1 MDFQNSFDHFV
12 FDLDGVI
19 YSGEKAIGDSP
30 RVLETLRKNKKGI
43 RFITNNPSR
52 PPSDYAEKLS
62 KLGIESHDSEF
73 VTSPMATVSLIKEKL
88 PSEKWETVF
97 IAGSDYLKN
106 EIRKTG
112 LVELYREDSLGADLV
127 VMGSHP
133 GFNLEEIKTA
143 SIAIGNGAGFIG
155 TNADYFYPC
164 EHGRAPATGAL
175 LASVEAASGKKAV
188 TAGKP
193 ERYMFDLL
201 EESGVAP
208 TKKTL
213 LVGDSLSTDVAG
225 GKKAGYSTALVLSGV
240 TKKTDL
246 GNNKITPDFI
256 LENIS
261 FLLGSQQGTGHK

>member
-1 MDFQNSFDHFV
+1 MDFKNSFDHFV

-19 YSGEKAIGDSP
+19 YSGEKAIGNSP
-30 RVLETLRKNKKGI
+30 RVLETLRKNKKSI

-52 PPSDYAEKLS
+52 SPSDYVEKLR
-62 KLGIESHDSEF
+62 KLGIESHSSEF
-73 VTSPMATVSLIKEKL
+73 VTSPMATVYLIKERI
-88 PSEKWETVF
+88 PFEKWGTVF

-106 EIRKTG
+106 EIRRTG
-112 LVELYREDSLGADLV
+112 LVERFGESSLGADLV

-155 TNADYFYPC
+155 TNGDYFYPC

-175 LASVEAASGKKAV
+175 LASVEAASGKKAA

-201 EESGVAP
+201 EKSGVAP

-213 LVGDSLSTDVAG
+213 LVGDSLRTDIAG

-246 GNNKITPDFI
+246 EDNEITPDFI
-256 LENIS
+256 LDDIS
-261 FLLGSQQGTGHK
+261 FLLRSQ

>member
-1 MDFQNSFDHFV
+1 MNFQNSFDYFV

-19 YSGEKAIGDSP
+19 YSGETAIGDSP
-30 RVLETLRKNKKGI
+30 RVLEILRKNKKCI
-43 RFITNNPSR
+43 RFITNNPSLS
-52 PPSDYAEKLS
+52 PSEYVEKLR
-62 KLGIESHDSEF
+62 KLGIESHSNEF
-73 VTSPMATVSLIKEKL
+73 VTSPMATVSLIKEKT

-97 IAGSDYLKN
+97 IAGSNYLKN

-112 LVELYREDSLGADLV
+112 LVELYGENSLGADLV

-133 GFNLEEIKTA
+133 GFNLKEIKTA

-155 TNADYFYPC
+155 TNGDYFYPC
-164 EHGRAPATGAL
+164 EYGRAPATGAL

-193 ERYMFDLL
+193 EKYIFNLL
-201 EESGVAP
+201 KESGVAP

-213 LVGDSLSTDVAG
+213 LVGDSLRTDIAG
-225 GKKAGYSTALVLSGV
+225 GKKAGYSTVLVLSGI
-240 TKKTDL
+240 TNKTDL
-246 GNNKITPDFI
+246 GNNETTPDFI

-261 FLLGSQQGTGHK
+261 FLLRPQ

>member
-1 MDFQNSFDHFV
+1 MDFENSFDHFV

-19 YSGEKAIGDSP
+19 YSGEKAIGNSP

-52 PPSDYAEKLS
+52 SPSEYAKKLR
-62 KLGIESHDSEF
+62 KLGIESHSSEF
-73 VTSPMATVSLIKEKL
+73 VTSPMATASLIKEKL
-88 PSEKWETVF
+88 PSEKWDTVF

-106 EIRKTG
+106 EVRKTG
-112 LVELYREDSLGADLV
+112 LVELYGEDSLGADLV

-133 GFNLEEIKTA
+133 KFNLEEIKNA

-155 TNADYFYPC
+155 TNGDYFYPC

-175 LASVEAASGKKAV
+175 LASVETASGKKAV

-201 EESGVAP
+201 EKSGIAP

-213 LVGDSLSTDVAG
+213 LVGDSLRTDVAG

-246 GNNKITPDFI
+246 EDNEITPDFI

-261 FLLGSQQGTGHK
+261 FLLRSR

>member
-19 YSGEKAIGDSP
+19 YSGEKAIGNSP
-30 RVLETLRKNKKGI
+30 GVVEALRKNKKEI

-52 PPSDYAEKLS
+52 SPSDYADKLRI
-62 KLGIESHDSEF
+62 LGIRSHDSEF
-73 VTSPMATVSLIKEKL
+73 VTSPMATTSMI
-88 PSEKWETVF
+88 SENLSSKKWKTVF
-97 IAGSDYLKN
+97 IAGSNYLKS
-106 EIRKTG
+106 EVRKTG
-112 LVELYREDSLGADLV
+112 LVEVSGNDSLSADLV
-127 VMGSHP
+127 VIGSHP

-143 SIAIGNGAGFIG
+143 SMAIGNGADFIG
-155 TNADYFYPC
+155 TNADLFYPC

-193 ERYMFDLL
+193 GKYMFDLL
-201 EESGVAP
+201 EKSGVAP

-213 LVGDSLSTDVAG
+213 LVGDSLRTDIAG
-225 GKKAGYSTALVLSGV
+225 GEKTGYSTALVMTGV

-246 GNNKITPDFI
+246 KDNAIKPDFI
-256 LENIS
+256 LENVS
-261 FLLGSQQGTGHK
+261 FLLKPL

>member
-1 MDFQNSFDHFV
+1 MDFENSFDHFV

-19 YSGEKAIGDSP
+19 YSGEKTIGNSP
-30 RVLETLRKNKKGI
+30 RVLEALRKNKKEI

-52 PPSDYAEKLS
+52 SPSEYAEKL
-62 KLGIESHDSEF
+62 KGLGIRSHDSEF
-73 VTSPMATVSLIKEKL
+73 VTSPMATVSMIRESL
-88 PSEKWETVF
+88 SSNKWKTVF

-106 EIRKTG
+106 EVRKTG
-112 LVELYREDSLGADLV
+112 LVEVSGNDSLGADLV
-127 VMGSHP
+127 VIGSHP

-143 SIAIGNGAGFIG
+143 SMAIGNGSDFIG
-155 TNADYFYPC
+155 TNADFFYPC

-193 ERYMFDLL
+193 EKYMFDIL
-201 EESGVAP
+201 EKSGVAP
-208 TKKTL
+208 TKRTL
-213 LVGDSLSTDVAG
+213 LVGDSLRTDIAG
-225 GKKAGYSTALVLSGV
+225 GKKAAYSTALVMTGV

-246 GNNKITPDFI
+246 EGNAIKPDFI

-261 FLLGSQQGTGHK
+261 FLLKPL

>member
-19 YSGEKAIGDSP
+19 YSGEKAISDSP
-30 RVLETLRKNKKGI
+30 RVLETLRKNKKDI

-52 PPSDYAEKLS
+52 SPSDYAEKLS
-62 KLGIESHDSEF
+62 RLGIESHSSEF
-73 VTSPMATVSLIKEKL
+73 VTSPMATVSLIKKKM
-88 PSEKWETVF
+88 PSEKWKTVF

-106 EIRKTG
+106 EVSQTG
-112 LVELYREDSLGADLV
+112 LVELHGEDSLGADLV

-143 SIAIGNGAGFIG
+143 SIAIGNGAGFVG
-155 TNADYFYPC
+155 TNGDYFYPC

-201 EESGVAP
+201 EQSGVAP

-213 LVGDSLSTDVAG
+213 LVGDSLRTDVAG

-240 TKKTDL
+240 TKKADL
-246 GNNKITPDFI
+246 GNNEITPDFI
-256 LENIS
+256 LKDVS
-261 FLLGSQQGTGHK
+261 FLLRSHQGADHK

>member
-19 YSGEKAIGDSP
+19 YSGEKAIDNSP
-30 RVLETLRKNKKGI
+30 RVLETLRKNKKEI

-52 PPSDYAEKLS
+52 SPSEYVKKLR
-62 KLGIESHDSEF
+62 KLGIESHSSEF

-88 PSEKWETVF
+88 SSEKWNTVF

-106 EIRKTG
+106 EVTQTG
-112 LVELYREDSLGADLV
+112 LVELYGEDSLDADLV

-133 GFNLEEIKTA
+133 AFNLEEIKTA

-155 TNADYFYPC
+155 TNADFFYPC

-188 TAGKP
+188 TSGKP
-193 ERYMFDLL
+193 EKYMFDIL
-201 EESGVAP
+201 EKSGVAP

-213 LVGDSLSTDVAG
+213 LVGDSLQTDIAG
-225 GKKAGYSTALVLSGV
+225 GKKAGYSTALVMTGV

-246 GNNKITPDFI
+246 EGNAIKPDFI
-256 LENIS
+256 LKNVF
-261 FLLGSQQGTGHK
+261 FLLKPLWLKGHE

>member
-19 YSGEKAIGDSP
+19 YSGEKAIGNSP
-30 RVLETLRKNKKGI
+30 GVLEALRKNKKEI

-52 PPSDYAEKLS
+52 SPSDYAEKLRG
-62 KLGIESHDSEF
+62 LGIRSHDGEF
-73 VTSPMATVSLIKEKL
+73 VTSPMATASMIREKL
-88 PSEKWETVF
+88 SSEKWKTVF

-106 EIRKTG
+106 EVRETG
-112 LVELYREDSLGADLV
+112 LVEVSGNDSLGADLV
-127 VMGSHP
+127 VIGSHP
-133 GFNLEEIKTA
+133 EFNLEEIKTA
-143 SIAIGNGAGFIG
+143 SIAIGNGADFIG
-155 TNADYFYPC
+155 TNGDYFYPC

-201 EESGVAP
+201 EQSGVAP

-213 LVGDSLSTDVAG
+213 LVGDSLRTDVAG
-225 GKKAGYSTALVLSGV
+225 GKKTGYSTALVLSGV
-240 TKKTDL
+240 TKKADL
-246 GNNKITPDFI
+246 EDNKITPDFI
-256 LENIS
+256 LDDIS
-261 FLLGSQQGTGHK
+261 LLLRSQ

>member
-19 YSGEKAIGDSP
+19 YSGEKTIGNSP
-30 RVLETLRKNKKGI
+30 RVLEALRKNKKEI

-52 PPSDYAEKLS
+52 SPSEYAEKL
-62 KLGIESHDSEF
+62 KELGIHSHYSEF
-73 VTSPMATVSLIKEKL
+73 VTSPMATASMIRESLSSK
-88 PSEKWETVF
+88 KWKTVF

-112 LVELYREDSLGADLV
+112 LVEVSGNDSLGADLV
-127 VMGSHP
+127 VIGSHP
-133 GFNLEEIKTA
+133 EFNLEEIKTA
-143 SIAIGNGAGFIG
+143 SMAIGNGSGFIG
-155 TNADYFYPC
+155 TNADFFYPC

-193 ERYMFDLL
+193 GKYMFDLL
-201 EESGVAP
+201 EKSGVAP

-213 LVGDSLSTDVAG
+213 LVGDSLRTDIAG
-225 GKKAGYSTALVLSGV
+225 GEKAGYSTALVMTGV

-246 GNNKITPDFI
+246 EGNAIKPDFI
-256 LENIS
+256 LENVS
-261 FLLGSQQGTGHK
+261 FLLKPL

>member
-1 MDFQNSFDHFV
+1 MNFQNSFDYFV

-19 YSGEKAIGDSP
+19 YSGEKAVGDSP

-43 RFITNNPSR
+43 RFITNNPSQS
-52 PPSDYAEKLS
+52 PSDYAEKLR

-73 VTSPMATVSLIKEKL
+73 TTSPMATVSLIKEKI

-97 IAGSDYLKN
+97 IAGSNYLKS

-112 LVELYREDSLGADLV
+112 LVELSGEDSLSADLV
-127 VMGSHP
+127 VMGSHI

-155 TNADYFYPC
+155 TNGDYSYPC
-164 EHGRAPATGAL
+164 EHGRAPATGSL
-175 LASVEAASGKKAV
+175 LASVEAASGKNAI

-193 ERYMFDLL
+193 EKYMFDLL
-201 EESGVAP
+201 EKSGVAP

-213 LVGDSLSTDVAG
+213 LVGDSLLTDITG
-225 GKKAGYSTALVLSGV
+225 GRNAGYSTALVLTGI

-246 GNNKITPDFI
+246 GDNETAPDFI
-256 LENIS
+256 LEDIS
-261 FLLGSQQGTGHK
+261 SLLRQEEGKDLK

>member
-19 YSGEKAIGDSP
+19 YSGEKAIGNSP
-30 RVLETLRKNKKGI
+30 GVLEALRKNKKEI

-52 PPSDYAEKLS
+52 SPSDYAEKL
-62 KLGIESHDSEF
+62 KGLGIHSHDSEF
-73 VTSPMATVSLIKEKL
+73 VTSPMATVSMIRESLS
-88 PSEKWETVF
+88 SEKWKTVF

-106 EIRKTG
+106 EVRKTE
-112 LVELYREDSLGADLV
+112 LVEVSGNDSLGADLV
-127 VMGSHP
+127 VIGSHP

-143 SIAIGNGAGFIG
+143 SIAIGNGADFIG
-155 TNADYFYPC
+155 TNGDFFYPC

-193 ERYMFDLL
+193 GKYMFDLL
-201 EESGVAP
+201 EKSGVAP

-213 LVGDSLSTDVAG
+213 LVGDSLQTDIAG
-225 GKKAGYSTALVLSGV
+225 GEKAGYSTALVMTGV

-246 GNNKITPDFI
+246 DGNAVTPDFI
-256 LENIS
+256 LEDVS
-261 FLLGSQQGTGHK
+261 FLLKPL

>member
-1 MDFQNSFDHFV
+1 MDFENSFDYFV

-19 YSGEKAIGDSP
+19 YAGEKAIGNSP
-30 RVLETLRKNKKGI
+30 RVLKTLRKNKKEI

-52 PPSDYAEKLS
+52 SPSEYAKKLR
-62 KLGIESHDSEF
+62 KLGIESHSSEF

-88 PSEKWETVF
+88 PSEKWNTVF

-106 EIRKTG
+106 EVTQPG
-112 LVELYREDSLGADLV
+112 LVELYGEDSLDADLV

-133 GFNLEEIKTA
+133 RFNLEEIKTA

-155 TNADYFYPC
+155 TNGDYFYPC

-175 LASVEAASGKKAV
+175 LASVEAASGKKAL

-193 ERYMFDLL
+193 QRYMFDLL
-201 EESGVAP
+201 EQSGVAP

-213 LVGDSLSTDVAG
+213 LVGDSLRTDVAG

-246 GNNKITPDFI
+246 GSNETTPDFI
-256 LENIS
+256 LENVS
-261 FLLGSQQGTGHK
+261 FLLRSQ

>member
-1 MDFQNSFDHFV
+1 MDFQNSFDSFV

-30 RVLETLRKNKKGI
+30 RVLEILRKNKKDI

-52 PPSDYAEKLS
+52 SPSDYAEKLRN
-62 KLGIESHDSEF
+62 LGIESYDSEF
-73 VTSPMATVSLIKEKL
+73 ITSPMATVSLIEEKL

-106 EIRKTG
+106 EVRKTG
-112 LVELYREDSLGADLV
+112 LVELCGEDSLGADLV
-127 VMGSHP
+127 VIGSHP

-143 SIAIGNGAGFIG
+143 SIAAGNGADFIG
-155 TNADYFYPC
+155 TNGDYFYPC
-164 EHGRAPATGAL
+164 EHGRAPATGSL

-201 EESGVAP
+201 EKSGVVP

-213 LVGDSLSTDVAG
+213 LVGDSLFTDIAG
-225 GKKAGYSTALVLSGV
+225 GEKSGYSTALVLSGV

-246 GNNKITPDFI
+246 GNEEITPDFI
-256 LENIS
+256 LDDIS
-261 FLLGSQQGTGHK
+261 FLLKPQ

>member
-1 MDFQNSFDHFV
+1 MDFLNSFDCFV

-30 RVLETLRKNKKGI
+30 RVLETLRKIKKGI

-52 PPSDYAEKLS
+52 SPSEYAEKLS

-88 PSEKWETVF
+88 PSEKWKTVF
-97 IAGSDYLKN
+97 VAGSDYLKSRV
-106 EIRKTG
+106 RKTG
-112 LVELYREDSLGADLV
+112 LVELYGEDSLSADLV

-143 SIAIGNGAGFIG
+143 SIAIGNGADFIG
-155 TNADYFYPC
+155 TNGDYFYPC
-164 EHGRAPATGAL
+164 EHGWAPATGAL

-201 EESGVAP
+201 EQSGVTP

-213 LVGDSLSTDVAG
+213 LVGDSLHTDVAG
-225 GKKAGYSTALVLSGV
+225 GEKAGYSTALVLSGV
-240 TKKTDL
+240 TKRTDL
-246 GNNKITPDFI
+246 GSNEITPDFI

-261 FLLGSQQGTGHK
+261 FLLRSQ

>member
-30 RVLETLRKNKKGI
+30 RVLKTLRKNKKGI

-52 PPSDYAEKLS
+52 SPSDYAEKLR
-62 KLGIESHDSEF
+62 KLGIESYSSEF
-73 VTSPMATVSLIKEKL
+73 VTSPMATVSLIKEKM
-88 PSEKWETVF
+88 PSEEWETVF
-97 IAGSDYLKN
+97 IAGSDYLKS
-106 EIRKTG
+106 EVRKTG
-112 LVELYREDSLGADLV
+112 LVELYGENSLGANLV

-143 SIAIGNGAGFIG
+143 SIAIGNGATFIG
-155 TNADYFYPC
+155 TNGDYFYPC

-201 EESGVAP
+201 EQSGVAP

-213 LVGDSLSTDVAG
+213 LVGDSLRTDIAG

-246 GNNKITPDFI
+246 EDNKITPDFI
-256 LENIS
+256 LDDIS
-261 FLLGSQQGTGHK
+261 FLLRSQ

>member
-19 YSGEKAIGDSP
+19 YSGEKAVGNSP
-30 RVLETLRKNKKGI
+30 RVLETLRKSKKGI

-52 PPSDYAEKLS
+52 SPSDYAEKLG
-62 KLGIESHDSEF
+62 KLGIESYDSEF
-73 VTSPMATVSLIKEKL
+73 VTSPMATASLIREKT

-106 EIRKTG
+106 EVSRTG
-112 LVELYREDSLGADLV
+112 LVELYGEDSLGADLV

-143 SIAIGNGAGFIG
+143 SIAIGNGAAFIG

-201 EESGVAP
+201 EKSGVAP

-213 LVGDSLSTDVAG
+213 LVGDNLRADIAG
-225 GKKAGYSTALVLSGV
+225 GKKAGYSAALVLSGI

-246 GNNKITPDFI
+246 GSNEITPDFI
-256 LENIS
+256 LEDIS
-261 FLLGSQQGTGHK
+261 FLLRPR